1 MQWFIQPGT
10 RNMFEDADIERELTR
25 LRNKTRSSEDRLL
38 SEANK
43 ILRQDL
49 FADKKI
55 LDNLKQYNSSSGIVN
70 EEDVDAALIFTL
82 AEIKKL
88 AILYRLKFLETKTYK
103 PEIPYE
109 AILKIKYIED
119 VFKKNLEVFKVL
131 SVPAAFLDKG
141 CAGSSVLFVKTN
153 YDNYYL
159 VHSWGRPLNWM
170 RRIKFWPLRNFE
182 NLFITILIITLII
195 TLSLPTYL
203 ISLDRKAEYWSGY
216 RAAAFF
222 HLLIFNMG
230 VTAYF
235 TFAFSKNFSSSI
247 WNSVK
252 DFD

>member
-1 MQWFIQPGT
+1 
-10 RNMFEDADIERELTR
+10 MFEDADIGQELTR
-25 LRNKTRSSEDRLL
+25 LRDKTRSSEDRLL
-38 SEANK
+38 FEANK

-55 LDNLKQYNSSSGIVN
+55 LDNLKQYNSSSEVVN
-70 EEDVDAALIFTL
+70 EEDVDAASVFTV

-88 AILYRLKFLETKTYK
+88 AILYRLKFLETRVYK
-103 PEIPYE
+103 PEMPYE
-109 AILKIKYIED
+109 AVLKIKYIED
-119 VFKKNLEVFKVL
+119 VFRKDLKVFKVL
-131 SVPAAFLDKG
+131 SVPDAFINKA
-141 CAGSSVLFVKTN
+141 CTGSAVLFARTN
-153 YDNYYL
+153 YDNFYL
-159 VHSWGRPLNWM
+159 VHSWGRPLNWV
-170 RRIKFWPLRNFE
+170 RKIKFWPLRNFE
-182 NLFITILIITLII
+182 NLFISILIITLAI
-195 TLSLPTYL
+195 TLSLPTHF